1 MQALL
6 TRGVTGSLAVALA
19 ATGLLVAE
27 LAVGFPAARAGPAV
41 NQFETKDLETSPGE
55 MQFQSQNALAFGQP
69 KRRVREDQPG
79 MLTYDDNTVARERYA
94 LEMQM
99 GITTWFRARLGIE
112 FEKERLD
119 DPVSPAHANAF
130 EDLQLTGVALE
141 GVFVAIPVKTYGVG
155 LGLLTEYDASI
166 RGGLNQLYIGP
177 IIQAVSGPWSA
188 TANLLLVQNFG
199 SPDKRHELPADRK
212 RDFAYALQLQYEVS
226 PTWALALEGYGTFDR
241 IGGSGT
247 QSAEQAA
254 FGTFDQHRAGPVVY
268 YRFKADSGGRGGKAS
283 GGQPGLV
290 KSVRKDD
297 DDGPGGGLEN
307 GGKDDDDDKKGTTSL
322 GVGLLFGLNAN
333 TPSETVKVSVEVN
346 F

>member
-1 MQALL
+1 M
-6 TRGVTGSLAVALA
+6 AVAA
-19 ATGLLVAE
+19 ATWAM
-27 LAVGFPAARAGPAV
+27 AMGFGTPAAFAGPAV
-41 NQFETKDLETSPGE
+41 NQFEIKDLDSGPGE
-55 MQFQSQNALAFGQP
+55 MQFQSQNAIAFGQP
-69 KRRVREDQPG
+69 KRRVKESQPG
-79 MLTYDDNTVARERYA
+79 EFTYDDNTVARERYA

-99 GITTWFRARLGIE
+99 GITTWFRARVGIE

-119 DPVSPAHANAF
+119 DPASPAQANAF
-130 EDLQLTGVALE
+130 EDLHFTGVALE
-141 GVFVAIPVKTYGVG
+141 GVFVAIPVKKDGIG

-188 TANLLLVQNFG
+188 TANLLLVQHFG
-199 SPDKRHELPADRK
+199 TPDRGHQLPADRK
-212 RDFAYALQLQYEVS
+212 QDFAYALQLQYEVS

-254 FGTFDQHRAGPVVY
+254 FGSFDQHRAGPVVY
-268 YRFKADSGGRGGKAS
+268 YRFKQDAGAS
-283 GGQPGLV
+283 NAKSRAVKGL
-290 KSVRKDD
+290 RKDD
-297 DDGPGGGLEN
+297 DAPGA
-307 GGKDDDDDKKGTTSL
+307 GGKDDDQDEKAGTISI

-333 TPSETVKVSVEVN
+333 TPSETLKVSVELN